1 MSEKVEKPEIDIL
14 VELDLSKIKPKVRRK
29 IEKQI
34 KNKKLKI
41 IVNVDVFGL
50 EEDSIDMYSD
60 AIAVREKRKVKR
72 KK

>member
-41 IVNVDVFGL
+41 IDNVDVFGL
-50 EEDSIDMYSD
+50 EEDSINMYSD